1 MLRIIFLI
9 FFLVT
14 GCSYD
19 QTEKK
24 NNISNIDFSEDL
36 TLEEFKI
43 KLEEY
48 TNNSFYPNLDK

>member
-1 MLRIIFLI
+1 MFRIIFLI

-48 TNNSFYPNLDK
+48 TNNSFYPNLDN

>member
-1 MLRIIFLI
+1 MFRIIFLI

-48 TNNSFYPNLDK
+48 TNNSFYPNMDN

>member
-1 MLRIIFLI
+1 MLRIIVLM

-19 QTEKK
+19 QIKNKK
-24 NNISNIDFSEDL
+24 NISDVYFSDDL
-36 TLEEFKI
+36 TLDEFKT

-48 TNNSFYPNLDK
+48 TNNSSYPNIDN

>member
-48 TNNSFYPNLDK
+48 TNNSFYPNLDN

>member
-24 NNISNIDFSEDL
+24 NNISNIDFLVVL

-48 TNNSFYPNLDK
+48 TNNSFYPNLDN